1 MGPFSSQP
9 CSFTRV
15 LHLHS
20 PADDVQRIGGGLGKD
35 AGASATE
42 PCKKMESNDMA
53 ASARPPQKKKQTFPS
68 RQPFLFWRC

>member
-20 PADDVQRIGGGLGKD
+20 PADDVQWIGGGLGKD
-35 AGASATE
+35 AGASATQ
-42 PCKKMESNDMA
+42 PCRKKESNDMA
-53 ASARPPQKKKQTFPS
+53 ASAAPQKKNK
-68 RQPFLFWRC
+68 PFQVVNPFFLEVLD